1 MPEDKTK
8 KARWYVI
15 YVNTS
20 QENKVSDLIK
30 LRAENTGISDL
41 IPEILVPTQEKIA
54 IKKGEK
60 KTVTEKIFQGYIF
73 VKMVLNDQ
81 TWPLVRDTQGVINFA
96 GTGREPTPVPES
108 EIDAIKEFSEEKQS
122 SYKLDVIEGDRVKIT
137 NGDFKDFTGTV
148 AQIDKDK
155 GKVKVMVMFLNR
167 EVPVELDVTSIIP
180 EE

>member
-1 MPEDKTK
+1 MK
-8 KARWYVI
+8 KSRWYVI
-15 YVNTS
+15 YCNTG
-20 QENKVSDLIK
+20 QENKVADLIK
-30 LRAENTGISDL
+30 VRAENTGISEF
-41 IPEILVPTQEKIA
+41 ITEILVPTQEKIA

-73 VKMVLNDQ
+73 VQMYLNDQ

-96 GTGREPTPVPES
+96 GTGKEPTPVPDS
-108 EIDAIKEFSEEKQS
+108 EIEAIKEFSLEKQS
-122 SYKLDVIEGDRVKIT
+122 SYKLDIIEGDRVKIT
-137 NGDFKDFTGTV
+137 NGDFKDFSGTV
-148 AQIDKDK
+148 AEIDKDK